1 MVLCCL
7 TGRKKLWL
15 EIDKRPNWKELRTP
29 SLSSVKTMDGLRL
42 PPLIEEVLD
51 STEVSSDLKTGEDT
65 MDDQTTEKE
74 REKAEM
80 EGGEK
85 EKEEKEEKSEEEEL
99 EDLRAQ
105 ILHLLLELEESRDTS
120 QKHEENSTELQGLLE
135 EERLAS
141 AHQAEAFT
149 RQIQCLQAQLCSVQQ
164 EMEGAEQQK
173 LELQEEVLTLQ
184 QAVEEYELETVTLRA
199 EIAMKSQRRDEDR
212 RREGDVEQLKKEFA
226 ILKSECETLK
236 KVNSKLGE
244 RLQVLQRTSSSGVE
258 VEEKED
264 GGIQTNIIG
273 GSGSTCRLV
282 DVCIQKNISFDG
294 KPLTPTSLSSGF
306 SDTLSLRE
314 QLKQAEERAEQ
325 LQRQCDGVRTEL
337 RELQNLFETSQKER
351 DELELELLRCREELE
366 KLTEERQFCTESAV
380 LSLPFLG
387 MIVIMAV
394 LWCWWSELAS

>member
-1 MVLCCL
+1 
-7 TGRKKLWL
+7 
-15 EIDKRPNWKELRTP
+15 
-29 SLSSVKTMDGLRL
+29 MDGLRL

-51 STEVSSDLKTGEDT
+51 STEESSDLKSGEDT
-65 MDDQTTEKE
+65 LDAETMEKQC
-74 REKAEM
+74 EKAEM

-85 EKEEKEEKSEEEEL
+85 EKEEKSEEEEL
-99 EDLRAQ
+99 EELRAQ
-105 ILHLLLELEESRDTS
+105 ILHLLLELEEARDAT
-120 QKHEENSTELQGLLE
+120 QKHEENSAELQGLLD

-164 EMEGAEQQK
+164 EMEGVEQQK
-173 LELQEEVLTLQ
+173 VELQEEVLTLQ
-184 QAVEEYELETVTLRA
+184 QAVDEYELETVTLRA
-199 EIAMKSQRRDEDR
+199 EIAMKSQRREEER
-212 RREGDVEQLKKEFA
+212 KREGEEKTRGGDVEQLKEKFA
-226 ILKSECETLK
+226 SLKAECETLK
-236 KVNSKLGE
+236 EANGKLTG
-244 RLQVLQRTSSSGVE
+244 RLQGLQSSGGVAGG
-258 VEEKED
+258 EKDD
-264 GGIQTNIIG
+264 GGIQKSMIG
-273 GSGSTCRLV
+273 GSGSTCTLV

-306 SDTLSLRE
+306 SETLSLRE
-314 QLKQAEERAEQ
+314 QLKQAEERAGH

-351 DELELELLRCREELE
+351 AELELELLRCREELE
-366 KLTEERQFCTESAV
+366 KLTEERQFCTESTV